1 MKRSKLLIAALFAA
15 GLAAADTIAPID
27 LVADTGRNPPDSL
40 DVTLVR
46 GETVDLNVRFLA
58 RGAAMDISAATAARL
73 YSRTNGQPAGT
84 AFIVTGAL
92 GRVSATNLATNGWAT
107 ARVNVSSNLPS
118 GSTMASWSLIVSGTN
133 GDLCRASGVF
143 RFRGEVYTG
152 ATGLTVPVAW
162 YDPLGSAATVSNALH
177 IADTNEAALRAAE
190 AALRLAGDIA
200 GSNNV
205 SA

>member
-92 GRVSATNLATNGWAT
+92 GRVSATNQIG
-107 ARVNVSSNLPS
+107 
-118 GSTMASWSLIVSGTN
+118 
-133 GDLCRASGVF
+133 RAHV
-143 RFRGEVYTG
+143 
-152 ATGLTVPVAW
+152 
-162 YDPLGSAATVSNALH
+162 
-177 IADTNEAALRAAE
+177 
-190 AALRLAGDIA
+190 
-200 GSNNV
+200 
-205 SA
+205 